1 MFCFLTYEIRFGVRE
16 ERGRGE
22 YNEKMQKIIVEFCI
36 MEIGKK
42 SEWSYENNLKKGLKS
57 IDFCEI
63 KENFEITNCIYIWT
77 ISVLF

>member
-1 MFCFLTYEIRFGVRE
+1 MGYVKKE
-16 ERGRGE
+16 GE
-22 YNEKMQKIIVEFCI
+22 GNIMKKMQKIIVEFCI

-77 ISVLF
+77 ISVLI